1 MKAKPGRSRSIRADS
16 GASVPDRLLRAEA
29 LAAVL
34 PPLLVQAERVAATV
48 SQGVHGR
55 RRVGDGEA
63 FWQFRRYQPGDPVA
77 RIDWRRSAKSDRAYV
92 RETEWEA
99 AQSVWLWRDASAS
112 MHWHGAR
119 NLSTKLERAE
129 LLMLALAA
137 LLVRGGE
144 HVALLGG
151 GLGPSPGRSAL
162 QRLAVQLGRN
172 DAAKSPGL
180 PEFQPLPRDARLVL
194 IGDFLSPPDDVRTA
208 IAAFSRQGV
217 RGHLLQILDPAEETL
232 PFHGR
237 VLFAGLEGEGEVLFG
252 RTEAVRDA
260 YLAAYVR
267 HQEALRDIARGLGWT
282 MLAHRTD
289 HAPETALLAL
299 YLTLAGPSAR

>member
-1 MKAKPGRSRSIRADS
+1 MSTQVHHRLRSF
-16 GASVPDRLLRAEA
+16 
-29 LAAVL
+29 
-34 PPLLVQAERVAATV
+34 
-48 SQGVHGR
+48 
-55 RRVGDGEA
+55 RRV
-63 FWQFRRYQPGDPVA
+63 VA
-77 RIDWRRSAKSDRAYV
+77 C
-92 RETEWEA
+92 A
-99 AQSVWLWRDASAS
+99 ALPA
-112 MHWHGAR
+112 
-119 NLSTKLERAE
+119 
-129 LLMLALAA
+129 LALAA

-172 DAAKSPGL
+172 DAAASPGL
-180 PEFQPLPRDARLVL
+180 PGFQPLPRDARLVL
-194 IGDFLSPPDDVRTA
+194 IGDFLSPPDDVRAA
-208 IAAFSRQGV
+208 IAALSRQGV

-232 PFHGR
+232 PFQGR
-237 VLFAGLEGEGEVLFG
+237 VLFAGLENEGEVLFG